1 MILAVRRARPRP
13 FFEPLPLFGGEKME
27 LRTTTQTVIFR
38 RPFQL
43 SGFDQPQSPGTYTFD
58 TKEQALDTLSVAGWR
73 QLSTTMRFFRDG
85 ATEHASI
92 DPQELRDAML
102 RDGDQDIDPP
112 AAPAVA
118 QGRGPRL
125 PASRR

>member
-1 MILAVRRARPRP
+1 
-13 FFEPLPLFGGEKME
+13 ME
-27 LRTTTQTVIFR
+27 LRTTTRTVIFR

-43 SGFDQPQSPGTYTFD
+43 SGFEQPQPPGAYTID
-58 TKEQALDTLSVAGWR
+58 TKEQALDTLSVTGW
-73 QLSTTMRFFRDG
+73 QHLSTTMRLFRDG
-85 ATEHASI
+85 ATEHVSI

-125 PASRR
+125 PAARQ